1 LHITVLCRDYG
12 PIVDG
17 KKPVWHLNVPSQE
30 DRAAWLV
37 AEAQRERESS
47 KKPEN
52 NNTKKNLCGFCN
64 VSFCLLYQ

>member
-30 DRAAWLV
+30 DRAAWLE
-37 AEAQRERESS
+37 AEAQRGRESS
-47 KKPEN
+47 KKPKN
-52 NNTKKNLCGFCN
+52 NNTDLHHCGFCK
-64 VSFCLLYQ
+64 VSFGMLYQ